1 MDLKEQIRIVLN
13 HKNMIILISL
23 FSTLF
28 ATLGYF
34 IIPAKYAASTT
45 VYMKPEAAR
54 LLIEKGVSKNLTQTS
69 HEGQQYISQTYKEL
83 LKGRFLFER
92 TVRILNL
99 DKPRES
105 SGFRKKIQDLL
116 KPIITR
122 LKMAFYYT
130 LYGKYNPDPF
140 EEAVGALTK
149 KGVKVKQN
157 LKTYLYTITAKNKD
171 PKLAADIAN
180 TIATEF
186 VKYSGNINSSETR
199 SYRKFLEQRVKILGI
214 ELDQAEKNLKEFK
227 DQYRIADLKEETK
240 LGLSSLSSFQKSLDQ
255 VNAEIREMKT
265 VQEEITTNKYSG
277 RKEGDTIRSSTEK
290 ENSLLDQLR
299 KDLAKSE
306 IELSSLEEK
315 YTDSNRKIVELKVEV
330 ATTKEKINKQVG
342 EIMDSLE
349 AKKKSLENVVRKYES
364 VIQLAPTKEK
374 KLDELKRA
382 VKVAEDAY
390 LKIKDQ
396 YEDARIEESKKLN
409 EIRVFDTAKPPL
421 YPKRPMQLLCPL
433 LGLMSGLMVSIG
445 FAFLIEYMDDTIRSI
460 EAAEKILGYSVLTTI
475 PNFQHSRWKKL
486 KS

>member
-1 MDLKEQIRIVLN
+1 MDIRKCIQIIRSYER
-13 HKNMIILISL
+13 MIIIVTL
-23 FSTLF
+23 FSTFSAL
-28 ATLGYF
+28 LGGF
-34 IIPAKYAASTT
+34 ILVPHYLASTT
-45 VYMKPEAAR
+45 IYMKPEAAKI
-54 LLIEKGVSKNLTQTS
+54 LLEKGKAQNLTQVSTT
-69 HEGQQYISQTYKEL
+69 GAQYISQTYKL
-83 LKGRFLFER
+83 LFENRFLRER
-92 TVRILNL
+92 VVKILNL
-99 DKPRES
+99 DKPKES
-105 SGFRKKIQDLL
+105 TGFRKKIKGVL
-116 KPIITR
+116 KPIKTWLEKVI
-122 LKMAFYYT
+122 YYV
-130 LYGKYNPDPF
+130 LYGVYNPDPF
-140 EEAVGALTK
+140 EKAVKRLK
-149 KGVKVKQN
+149 KKVKVKQE
-157 LKTYLYTITAKNKD
+157 LKTYLFTITAKDKY
-171 PKLAADIAN
+171 PQVAADIAN
-180 TIATEF
+180 TIANEF
-186 VKYSGNINSSETR
+186 VKYSSNINSNETR
-199 SYRKFLEQRVKILGI
+199 SYREFLEQRIKILGI

-227 DQYRIADLKEETK
+227 VQYRIADLKEETK

-255 VNAEIREMKT
+255 INAEIREMKT

-315 YTDSNRKIVELKVEV
+315 YTDSNRKFVELKVEV

-342 EIMDSLE
+342 EIMDSLY
-349 AKKKSLENVVRKYES
+349 AKKKSLANVVRKYES
-364 VIQLAPTKEK
+364 VIQRAPTKEK

-396 YEDARIEESKKLN
+396 YEDARLEESKKLN

-421 YPKRPMQLLCPL
+421 YPKWPMQVLCPL

-475 PNFQHSRWKKL
+475 PNFQHSSG